1 MLTYKFSL
9 FTRNIL
15 IGEKINGRTRYSQ
28 VRQLQKVCLPWKM
41 KYPLETWNNQHPLQN
56 GIKTHK
62 ITEGPFIILAPSR
75 FACIISHFG

>member
-28 VRQLQKVCLPWKM
+28 VRQLQKVFFPTLPCKM
-41 KYPLETWNNQHPLQN
+41 KNPLVSKHATTSKPYKME
-56 GIKTHK
+56 
-62 ITEGPFIILAPSR
+62 
-75 FACIISHFG
+75 

>member
-28 VRQLQKVCLPWKM
+28 VRQLQKVFFPTLPCKM
-41 KYPLETWNNQHPLQN
+41 KNPLVTCNNQQALQN
-56 GIKTHK
+56 GIKPHCCLK
-62 ITEGPFIILAPSR
+62 MDNLAVFLPQSTYD
-75 FACIISHFG
+75 

>member
-15 IGEKINGRTRYSQ
+15 ISEKINGCTRYSQ
-28 VRQLQKVCLPWKM
+28 VRQLQKVCFPTLPWKR

-56 GIKTHK
+56 GIKPHCCLK
-62 ITEGPFIILAPSR
+62 MDNLAVFLPQSTYD
-75 FACIISHFG
+75 

>member
-28 VRQLQKVCLPWKM
+28 VRQLQKVFFPTLPWKM

-56 GIKTHK
+56 GIKPHCCLK
-62 ITEGPFIILAPSR
+62 MDNLAVFLPQSTYD
-75 FACIISHFG
+75 

>member
-28 VRQLQKVCLPWKM
+28 VRQLQKVCFPTLPWKM

-56 GIKTHK
+56 GIKPHCCLK
-62 ITEGPFIILAPSR
+62 MDNLAVFLPQSTYD
-75 FACIISHFG
+75 